1 MVVVR
6 YAVAVVLVLVGLV
19 FVGQGIGVV
28 PGSFMSGQQVWAV
41 VGTACVAVGAYLAWS
56 TRRSSSR

>member
-6 YAVAVVLVLVGLV
+6 YAVAVVLVLVGLIWI
-19 FVGQGIGVV
+19 GQGIGMV
-28 PGSFMSGQQVWAV
+28 PGSFMSGQRAWAGIGAVCV
-41 VGTACVAVGAYLAWS
+41 VVGAYLAWS

>member
-6 YAVAVVLVLVGLV
+6 YVVAAVFVLVGLIW
-19 FVGQGIGVV
+19 VGQGMGLV
-28 PGSFMSGQQVWAV
+28 PGSFMSGQQIWAFL
-41 VGTACVAVGAYLAWS
+41 GSIFVAAGAYLAWA

>member
-6 YAVAVVLVLVGLV
+6 YAVAVVLVLVGLIWI
-19 FVGQGIGVV
+19 GQGIGVV
-28 PGSFMSGQQVWAV
+28 PGSFMSGQQVWAGIGAV
-41 VGTACVAVGAYLAWS
+41 CVAVGAYLAWS